1 MPIWEKPMLQVDG
14 IDVYYGDVQVLKGVT
29 LDVQEK
35 ELVAVIGANGA
46 GKTTLIKT
54 ISGLMKPRKGSIL
67 FEEKRISE
75 INAHE
80 IVALGIVQ
88 VPEGRLLF
96 PEMTVRENL
105 EMGGYLLNSSQLLNE
120 RLQSVYELFPV
131 LCEREKQIAGTMS
144 GGEQQMIAVG
154 RALMSSPKM
163 IMFDEPSLGLA
174 PKLVQSIFEMVVR
187 INKELGI
194 TVLLVEQNVQH
205 SCQISDRAFVIENG
219 QVVLQGSGPDMLEN
233 DHVRRAY
240 LGL

>member
-1 MPIWEKPMLQVDG
+1 MLQVEA
-14 IDVYYGDVQVLKGVT
+14 IDVYYGDVQVLKSVT

-54 ISGLMKPRKGSIL
+54 ISGLLKPRKGSV
-67 FEEKRISE
+67 FFDGKRIDN
-75 INAHE
+75 INANKV
-80 IVALGIVQ
+80 VARGIVQ

-96 PEMTVRENL
+96 PDMTVRENL
-105 EMGGYLLNSSQLLNE
+105 EMGGYLVNNKQLLQE
-120 RLQSVYELFPV
+120 HLKSVYELFPM
-131 LCEREKQIAGTMS
+131 LQERGNQFAGTMS
-144 GGEQQMIAVG
+144 GGEQQMLAVG
-154 RALMSSPKM
+154 RALMSTPRL
-163 IMFDEPSLGLA
+163 IMLDEPSLGLA
-174 PKLVQSIFEMVVR
+174 PKLVQSIFEMIVR
-187 INKELGI
+187 INKELGM

-219 QVVLQGSGPDMLEN
+219 EVVLQGPGPDMLEN

>member
-1 MPIWEKPMLQVDG
+1 MLQVDN
-14 IDVYYGDVQVLKGVT
+14 IDVYYGDVQVLRGVT

-46 GKTTLIKT
+46 GKTTLIKS
-54 ISGLMKPRKGSIL
+54 ISGLLKPRKGSVF
-67 FEEKRISE
+67 FEGKRIDN
-75 INAHE
+75 IAANKV
-80 IVALGIVQ
+80 VARGIVQ

-105 EMGGYLLNSSQLLNE
+105 EMGGYLLNNNQVLNE
-120 RLQSVYELFPV
+120 LMQSVYKLFPV
-131 LCEREKQIAGTMS
+131 LREREKQIAGTMS
-144 GGEQQMIAVG
+144 GGEQQMVAIG
-154 RALMSSPKM
+154 RALMSEPKM

-174 PKLVQSIFEMVVR
+174 PKLVESIFEMVVR

-219 QVVLQGSGPDMLEN
+219 QVVLQGSGGDMLEN
-233 DHVRRAY
+233 EHVRRAY

>member
-1 MPIWEKPMLQVDG
+1 
-14 IDVYYGDVQVLKGVT
+14 VYYGDVQVLKKVI
-29 LDVQEK
+29 LDVKEK

-54 ISGLMKPRKGSIL
+54 ISGLLKPRKGSIL
-67 FEEKRISE
+67 FHEKRISD
-75 INAHE
+75 INANQV
-80 IVALGIVQ
+80 VAQGIVQ

-96 PEMTVRENL
+96 PEMSVRENL
-105 EMGGYLLNSSQLLNE
+105 EMGGYTVRSREALSQS
-120 RLQSVYELFPV
+120 LQSVYELFPV
-131 LCEREKQIAGTMS
+131 LRERENQVAGTMS
-144 GGEQQMIAVG
+144 GGEQQMVAVG
-154 RALMSSPKM
+154 RAMMSSPKL

-174 PKLVQSIFEMVVR
+174 PKLVQAIFEMVVR

-219 QVVLQGSGPDMLEN
+219 EVVLQGTGPAMLEN

>member
-1 MPIWEKPMLQVDG
+1 MLQVDG

-54 ISGLMKPRKGSIL
+54 ISSLMRPRKGSIL
-67 FEEKRISE
+67 FDGKRIDN
-75 INAHE
+75 IDANKV
-80 IVALGIVQ
+80 VARGIVQ

-144 GGEQQMIAVG
+144 GGEQQMVAVG